1 MREKKLDL
9 EEAIQEEK
17 KVIDSLK
24 KEDDA
29 LIKKNKVISHG
40 VKCAKNDLEAF
51 QLEKQKKMNELDMIV
66 TLNLDQVSLSLEQTL
81 NPRTIEFSVSL
92 YQLQMVIF
100 LFGESPT
107 DNKFND
113 WLETDDKQ
121 IIPLNRVSRYH

>member
-92 YQLQMVIF
+92 YQLHDFTRF
-100 LFGESPT
+100 LH
-107 DNKFND
+107 D
-113 WLETDDKQ
+113 L
-121 IIPLNRVSRYH
+121 